1 MPTFSLETRRRAALG
16 LLAGLVLATVG
27 TAAGAASPALAHDS
41 IVSSSPENGEVVTE
55 PIQAV
60 SMTFSD
66 DILTAGAAVALV
78 TVTDVDD
85 GHHESG
91 CVTVDGTT
99 VSTDVAL
106 GEAGEYTVTWQ
117 VTSSDGHPTSDT
129 YTFTWQ
135 PSMPTATTT
144 AMTTAPAC
152 GDDWA
157 GSAEAMAAGSD
168 DSTATAPAQA
178 GATPLNELPEPT
190 MTILNSA
197 PVGQTDASPFS
208 VPLLVAGLVGVVA
221 ALIAV
226 VVVVMRRM
234 RHS

>member
-1 MPTFSLETRRRAALG
+1 VPTFSLETRRRAALG

-27 TAAGAASPALAHDS
+27 TAAGAASPALAHDY
-41 IVSSSPENGEVVTE
+41 IVSSSPADNETVTE

-60 SMTFSD
+60 SMTFNNE
-66 DILTAGAAVALV
+66 LLNFEGAVAMV

-117 VTSSDGHPTSDT
+117 VTSSDGHPTKNS

-168 DSTATAPAQA
+168 DSTSTPP
-178 GATPLNELPEPT
+178 ATPGAAPLNSLPEPT

-197 PVGQTDASPFS
+197 PVGQTDASPLS

-226 VVVVMRRM
+226 VVIVMRRM